1 MRELLNLLSVILED
15 EEDAKAKTLSPG
27 VLLKRPGRFD
37 SFIKHIAT
45 KQPFLSKEG
54 HKVIIDPMEAKR
66 IEALHNS
73 PGGTKFKG
81 SVELKVLDGDYIP
94 LNSLLKTSEFGGQL
108 AGSAIDDPNQP
119 SSPVK
124 GKAAFKLNPAQIKI
138 TDRDIN
144 AEDFGD
150 VITHNPVLESTDY
163 GKVTIQLAYEIMSGE
178 GAILPDDYRDSEHET
193 VRNALV
199 DNAGEYLGVLALL
212 YGQSSFPK
220 RKQFEEWLGG
230 SLGDL
235 VLRFPS
241 KQNEKLADSYAE
253 VKNAATSHT
262 VKISSKGTG
271 GGAPPS
277 MTGLKIPDH
286 IAKNKKYAALVEFI
300 EMTKNTPT
308 KEQPFRGMNI
318 IHKYNPNALPKK
330 FNKFLPWTDKVMQ
343 QAEQSLSLYNANR
356 KQESMLPAKYQILWA
371 DAGFKGDSSDGGRL
385 MYIVKKAV
393 IDAVNDND
401 AIPNYQGGVLEILDM
416 NFMQQYAT
424 YKGGKIVFTTQW
436 PAKLD
441 GKVTLSSK
449 AGSTDPTKGG
459 FSFKLE
465 DTAEHDKIDM
475 YGDDSIAQDQLA
487 GDDPL
492 GPNSLARAAT
502 DIVNPTRK
510 PKEVGTRE
518 KRKK

>member
-1 MRELLNLLSVILED
+1 MRELLNLLSVIQED
-15 EEDAKAKTLSPG
+15 ESNDKAKTLSPG

-37 SFIKHIAT
+37 SFIQHIAT
-45 KQPFLSKEG
+45 NQPFLSKEG
-54 HKVIIDPMEAKR
+54 HQVIIDPKEARR
-66 IEALHNS
+66 IQSLHNS

-81 SVELKVLDGDYIP
+81 AIELKTIDGDYIP
-94 LNSLLKTSEFGGQL
+94 LSSLLKTSEFGGQL
-108 AGSAIDDPNQP
+108 SGSATDDPNQEGGP
-119 SSPVK
+119 IK
-124 GKAAFKLNPAQIKI
+124 GKAGFQLNPAQIKI
-138 TDRDIN
+138 TDKDIN

-150 VITHNPVLESTDY
+150 MITHNQVLESTDY

-178 GAILPDDYRDSEHET
+178 GAVLPEDYRDKDHEV
-193 VRNALV
+193 VRTALV

-286 IAKNKKYAALVEFI
+286 IRKNKKYAALVEFI
-300 EMTKNTPT
+300 EMTKTTPT

-318 IHKYNPNALPKK
+318 IHKYNPKAIPRK
-330 FNKFLPWTDKVMQ
+330 FNQFLPWTDKVMQ
-343 QAEQSLSLYNANR
+343 QAEQSLSLFKANR
-356 KQESMLPAKYQILWA
+356 TQESMLPAKYQTLWA
-371 DAGFKGDSSDGGRL
+371 DMGFKGASSDGGKL
-385 MYIVKKAV
+385 MYLVKKAV
-393 IDAVNDND
+393 VDMVNNND

-424 YKGGKIVFTTQW
+424 YKAGKIVFTTQW

-441 GKVTLSSK
+441 GKVTLESK
-449 AGSTDPTKGG
+449 SGSTDPTKGG
-459 FSFKLE
+459 FSFKLA
-465 DTAEHDKIDM
+465 DTAEHDSVDM
-475 YGDDSIAQDQLA
+475 YGDDSIAQDELA
-487 GDDPL
+487 GDDAL
-492 GPNSLARAAT
+492 GTNSLAKAAKN
-502 DIVNPTRK
+502 IVNPVRK
-510 PKEVGTRE
+510 EKETSART
-518 KRKK
+518 KRK